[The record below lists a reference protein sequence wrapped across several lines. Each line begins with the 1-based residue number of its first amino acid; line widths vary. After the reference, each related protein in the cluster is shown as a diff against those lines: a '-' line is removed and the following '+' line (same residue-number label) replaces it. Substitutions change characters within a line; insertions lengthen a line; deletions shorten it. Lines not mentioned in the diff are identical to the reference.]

1 MSPYLPRPAASKL
14 ILAVVPFLLHCG
26 FLPVAHAEQVTT
38 EEWDISADRLLR
50 FDSPSSI
57 VAEGNVVLIKKER
70 LPANPPVP
78 ETAFTT
84 WSELLGEETD
94 PEEVLADEVMDEQ
107 EQEPQYKT
115 TVTIRADW
123 IAYDVEMQTIKA
135 KGAVEI
141 ISEDDQLYAKEGTVN
156 LTSETGTFTEATIIR
171 KEDSLHLEGE
181 TIEKT
186 GFDTYRIIDGWAITC
201 KVGKD
206 EEPPWSFASASTDIT
221 HGGYALLKHARF
233 NIKGVPILYSPYLIV
248 PVKNTRQSGLLFPE
262 FSSSDNS
269 GFGFN
274 LPFFWNISDSADV
287 TFFPEY
293 YADRGFMPGAEFRYV
308 TSATDKGSFTASFL
322 DDQLSDPSEVE
333 YYRNTGYTHDNSDR
347 WWIRGKA
354 DNNFAGWESRLDIDI
369 VSDQDYLDEFNTGT
383 TGFKKSHNRY
393 LKDFGRGFENQT
405 NSLRQN
411 SLKILNSW
419 SGMSLEANL
428 LAINDARTVTPDT
441 DTPLWQL
448 PSVDFTG
455 AVPIGETSF
464 TFDWNADYVNYWRED
479 GLGGHRVDLKPSVST
494 PLRVSPYLESRAS
507 VALRETFYVVEEY
520 GDASWDNGTT
530 QNRLVPEGVI
540 ETATTL
546 QRNFFADSEDS
557 SKGFVH
563 QLRPF
568 INYTYIPDVDQ
579 EDLPRFDDVDFVG
592 EWNAISYGID
602 NFINLLFNQGAGSH
616 SGNDYLWWKLE
627 QSYDLRDLDSDEPF
641 SNVESRLELRPYR
654 NTHLLYKASYDVYES
669 DFPEHTLGGGLIN
682 SRGDQLSVDYS
693 FKDREDIEQ
702 INASFLAHI
711 SANWIAGAL
720 VMHSLSQDETIR
732 TNASLTYQAL
742 CWSVRFETEY
752 TPNDTTYMVMFNL
765 ANIGMPFGIDL

>member
-1 MSPYLPRPAASKL
+1 VSPYLPRPAVGKL
-14 ILAVVPFLLHCG
+14 ILAVVPFLLHSG
-26 FLPVAHAEQVTT
+26 FLPVAHAEQVAT

-70 LPANPPVP
+70 LPANPPAP
-78 ETAFTT
+78 KTAYTS
-84 WSELLGEETD
+84 WAELLGEETEPD
-94 PEEVLADEVMDEQ
+94 EVLADEVVDEE

-123 IAYDVEMQTIKA
+123 MAYDVEMQTIKA

-156 LTSETGTFTEATIIR
+156 LNSETGTFSEATIIR

-201 KVGKD
+201 KIDKD
-206 EEPPWSFASASTDIT
+206 EEPPWSFASARTDIT
-221 HGGYALLKHARF
+221 EGGYALLKHARF

-262 FSSSDNS
+262 FSVSDNS

-293 YADRGFMPGAEFRYV
+293 YANRGFMPGAEFRYV
-308 TSATDKGSFTASFL
+308 TSATDKGTFTASFL

-354 DNNFAGWESRLDIDI
+354 DNNFGGWESRLDLDV
-369 VSDQDYLDEFNTGT
+369 VSDQDYLDEFNSGT
-383 TGFKKSHNRY
+383 TGFKKSHTRY
-393 LKDFGRGFENQT
+393 LKDYGRGFQNQT
-405 NSLRQN
+405 SALRQN
-411 SLKILNSW
+411 SFKVLNSW
-419 SGMSLEANL
+419 RGMFLEADL

-441 DTPLWQL
+441 NTPLWKL
-448 PSVDFTG
+448 PSVAFTG
-455 AVPIGETSF
+455 AVPIGETDF

-479 GLGGHRVDLKPSVST
+479 GIGGHRLDLKPSVSA

-507 VALRETFYVVEEY
+507 VALRDTFYAVEEY

-530 QNRLVPEGVI
+530 QNRLVPEGLI

-557 SKGFVH
+557 SKGFIH
-563 QLRPF
+563 LLRPF

-579 EDLPRFDDVDFVG
+579 DELPRFDDVDFVG
-592 EWNAISYGID
+592 EQNTISYGID
-602 NFINLLFNQGAGSH
+602 NFINFLRNQVDGSY

-627 QSYDLRDLDSDEPF
+627 QSYDLRDVGSDEPF
-641 SNVESRLELRPYR
+641 SNIESRLEWRPYH
-654 NTHLLYKASYDVYES
+654 NTYLLYKAAYDVYES
-669 DFPEHTLGGGLIN
+669 EFPEHTLESGLRN
-682 SRGDQLSVDYS
+682 SRGDQFTVDYS
-693 FKDREDIEQ
+693 FKDRENIEQ
-702 INASFLAHI
+702 INASILAHI
-711 SANWIAGAL
+711 SASWIAGAL
-720 VMHSLSQDETIR
+720 IEHSLSQEETIR
-732 TNASLTYQAL
+732 TTASLTYQAL

-752 TPNDTTYMVMFNL
+752 TPTDTTFLVLFNL